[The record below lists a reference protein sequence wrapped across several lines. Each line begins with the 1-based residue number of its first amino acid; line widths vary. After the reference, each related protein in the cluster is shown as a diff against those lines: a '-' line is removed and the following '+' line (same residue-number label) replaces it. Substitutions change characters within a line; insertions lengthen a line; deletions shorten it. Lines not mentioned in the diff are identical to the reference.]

1 MKKKLSNEELIT
13 FCGQMALIL
22 KSGISSLEG
31 IYIME
36 DGDVQTEGR
45 EILKEI
51 REELEMCGMLY
62 PAMKKTGVFP
72 EYALHMTEI
81 GEQTGRLDETMEA
94 LAAYY
99 QREEEIL
106 DEVKSAVTYPVA
118 MLGML
123 LVIVAVLFIKVM
135 PVFEQVYMQLGQE
148 MTGVARQLLNIGD
161 WMRQSAIVL
170 VVLAVVIL
178 IIVFFFIFY
187 KKARI
192 EFISKIQTI
201 GFMKKIAWKRART
214 RFASGMAMALKS
226 GLDMDESLSLSE
238 KLTDYEPLKMK
249 IQQCQEQMKQGE
261 TFPKAL
267 KETRIFDGMQER
279 LMIIGYETGA
289 VDEVMEQAA
298 DLYQKQLQDQ
308 IQKMIAVL
316 EPTLVGILC
325 VIVGIILLSVMLPL
339 VGIMAGIGL
348 GRQILRNRFQK
359 QRKIDNKIRIFLPV
373 MICGIMVAVLWNSSS
388 QIFRET
394 KKRQEESLKEA
405 VIKGAVQCYS
415 VEGRYPESLSYME
428 KHYGLEYD
436 KDEFVISYEIIGSNR
451 MPQVTVIPLNER

>member
-62 PAMKKTGVFP
+62 PAMEKTGVFP

-106 DEVKSAVTYPVA
+106 DAVKSAVTYPVA

-214 RFASGMAMALKS
+214 RFAGGMAMALKS

-339 VGIMAGIGL
+339 VGIMAGIG
-348 GRQILRNRFQK
+348 
-359 QRKIDNKIRIFLPV
+359 
-373 MICGIMVAVLWNSSS
+373 
-388 QIFRET
+388 
-394 KKRQEESLKEA
+394 
-405 VIKGAVQCYS
+405 
-415 VEGRYPESLSYME
+415 
-428 KHYGLEYD
+428 
-436 KDEFVISYEIIGSNR
+436 
-451 MPQVTVIPLNER
+451 

>member
-36 DGDVQTEGR
+36 DGDAQTEGK

-62 PAMKKTGVFP
+62 PAMEKTGVFP

-81 GEQTGRLDETMEA
+81 GEQTGRLDETME
-94 LAAYY
+94 
-99 QREEEIL
+99 EETL
-106 DEVKSAVTYPVA
+106 DAVKSAVTYPVA

-123 LVIVAVLFIKVM
+123 LMIVAVLFIKVM

-249 IQQCQEQMKQGE
+249 IQQCQEQMKEGE
-261 TFPKAL
+261 IFPKAL
-267 KETRIFDGMQER
+267 KEAHIFDGMQER

-339 VGIMAGIGL
+339 VGIMAGIG
-348 GRQILRNRFQK
+348 
-359 QRKIDNKIRIFLPV
+359 
-373 MICGIMVAVLWNSSS
+373 
-388 QIFRET
+388 
-394 KKRQEESLKEA
+394 
-405 VIKGAVQCYS
+405 
-415 VEGRYPESLSYME
+415 
-428 KHYGLEYD
+428 
-436 KDEFVISYEIIGSNR
+436 
-451 MPQVTVIPLNER
+451 

>member
-148 MTGVARQLLNIGD
+148 MTGVARQLLNIGG

-178 IIVFFFIFY
+178 IIVFFVIFY

-226 GLDMDESLSLSE
+226 GLDMDESLSTDERRRNISE
-238 KLTDYEPLKMK
+238 S
-249 IQQCQEQMKQGE
+249 I
-261 TFPKAL
+261 
-267 KETRIFDGMQER
+267 ER
-279 LMIIGYETGA
+279 STY
-289 VDEVMEQAA
+289 
-298 DLYQKQLQDQ
+298 
-308 IQKMIAVL
+308 
-316 EPTLVGILC
+316 
-325 VIVGIILLSVMLPL
+325 
-339 VGIMAGIGL
+339 
-348 GRQILRNRFQK
+348 F
-359 QRKIDNKIRIFLPV
+359 
-373 MICGIMVAVLWNSSS
+373 
-388 QIFRET
+388 
-394 KKRQEESLKEA
+394 
-405 VIKGAVQCYS
+405 
-415 VEGRYPESLSYME
+415 
-428 KHYGLEYD
+428 
-436 KDEFVISYEIIGSNR
+436 
-451 MPQVTVIPLNER
+451 

>member
-36 DGDVQTEGR
+36 DGDAQTEGK

-62 PAMKKTGVFP
+62 PAMEKTGVFP

-99 QREEEIL
+99 QREEETL
-106 DEVKSAVTYPVA
+106 DAVKSAVTYPVA

-148 MTGVARQLLNIGD
+148 MTGVARQLLNIGG

-178 IIVFFFIFY
+178 IIVFFVIFY
-187 KKARI
+187 KKKARI

-249 IQQCQEQMKQGE
+249 IQQCQEQIKEGE

-267 KETRIFDGMQER
+267 KEAHIFDGMQER

-339 VGIMAGIGL
+339 VGIMAGIG
-348 GRQILRNRFQK
+348 
-359 QRKIDNKIRIFLPV
+359 
-373 MICGIMVAVLWNSSS
+373 
-388 QIFRET
+388 
-394 KKRQEESLKEA
+394 
-405 VIKGAVQCYS
+405 
-415 VEGRYPESLSYME
+415 
-428 KHYGLEYD
+428 
-436 KDEFVISYEIIGSNR
+436 
-451 MPQVTVIPLNER
+451 

>member
-1 MKKKLSNEELIT
+1 MFTQN
-13 FCGQMALIL
+13 L
-22 KSGISSLEG
+22 KQS
-31 IYIME
+31 
-36 DGDVQTEGR
+36 
-45 EILKEI
+45 
-51 REELEMCGMLY
+51 
-62 PAMKKTGVFP
+62 
-72 EYALHMTEI
+72 
-81 GEQTGRLDETMEA
+81 
-94 LAAYY
+94 
-99 QREEEIL
+99 
-106 DEVKSAVTYPVA
+106 
-118 MLGML
+118 
-123 LVIVAVLFIKVM
+123 
-135 PVFEQVYMQLGQE
+135 QLGQE
-148 MTGVARQLLNIGD
+148 MTGVARQLLNIGG

-178 IIVFFFIFY
+178 IIVFFVIFY

-192 EFISKIQTI
+192 EFISKIQII

-249 IQQCQEQMKQGE
+249 IQQCQEQMKEGE

-267 KETRIFDGMQER
+267 KEAHIFDGMQER

-339 VGIMAGIGL
+339 VGIMAGIG
-348 GRQILRNRFQK
+348 
-359 QRKIDNKIRIFLPV
+359 
-373 MICGIMVAVLWNSSS
+373 
-388 QIFRET
+388 
-394 KKRQEESLKEA
+394 
-405 VIKGAVQCYS
+405 
-415 VEGRYPESLSYME
+415 
-428 KHYGLEYD
+428 
-436 KDEFVISYEIIGSNR
+436 
-451 MPQVTVIPLNER
+451 